1 VNGWHGWAAA
11 AVFAGT
17 YALIA
22 SERIPRVTVALGR
35 RRGLPVAALLRPR
48 PRPTRGSYEDGRR
61 RVYGPAG
68 RPVVRL
74 APGPQTVER

>member
-22 SERIPRVTVALGR
+22 GARIQRAAAAPGR

-48 PRPTRGSYEDGRR
+48 TRPARSSYEDGRR

-68 RPVVRL
+68 RPVVTL